1 MFKKYPYTGWL
12 LIAVGLWIAAVVRF
26 YILRQVATPVAM
38 ANAVSKDMQMRQ
50 KSLDAFLANEALVKK
65 LFTDSLTAD
74 EADELA
80 KKPFYIY
87 AFKGGYL
94 LQFWNNNTV
103 VGTCGEDFP
112 DEHKNGLYRYN
123 GTFYKQCLHPSFL
136 KDDEHL
142 VVLFP
147 LRYRYSIQN
156 DYLQSYFAAADY
168 IPFSTSSSDEQ
179 LPGGYPVLK
188 SDNTP
193 LFYLYFQTDDLPN
206 YIPDVWLNILFITA
220 LLSSLLWLH
229 LLTISLARNGKRFSA
244 IAIVAAAIA
253 VILAVAY
260 KYGAP
265 FHLNETTLFSKG
277 LFSTS
282 LFIPSLAL
290 LLIVLFCLL
299 WLLLFVVRN
308 IKIPFKK
315 SRYTFINMAA
325 VIGGVLLLSACAI
338 VPVSLIRKLVLDSQL
353 SFDVT
358 DLNAINNFTFTGLF
372 TVILILCCN
381 TLIIYC
387 CNLQLNHFL
396 PKRIVKYVLVIT
408 SLWIGYVLIKPTA
421 ACQYFFVISIFAFL
435 FVFDSFYE
443 KKKIKIFSPEIFIAA
458 ILIALLSTSLLYHF
472 NSFKKK
478 MDERA
483 FAERVV
489 RQRDEMM
496 EYLFSDISD
505 SLRKDAL
512 VRSYME
518 MPSRDNR
525 SYVDEHIATRYL
537 RGQLNRYQASL
548 YFFNREGQPIYN
560 ADTLQLHT
568 IDTLLSKGEEVPFT
582 PDLYYF
588 KDAKD
593 GRYYIAN
600 ILMEGASGRIVIT
613 LQTRQDLDAAVYPEL
628 LEPGRLQKINT
639 KKNFT
644 YAIYTQRELIAQNND
659 HPFPV
664 YLRSDSMAI
673 GSMRV
678 ISREGYNVNIYKVED
693 GKRVAIIE
701 ARESWLE
708 MLTLFSYIVGVLMLG
723 VITYFLLSLY
733 IRYLFKDKHERF
745 IQLTLRNR
753 IHFAML
759 GTVMLAFLVLGIVTI
774 VIFKDRYENT
784 NETKL
789 RNVMQAIERAVQE
802 YLKKDK
808 NVLTEA
814 AFDEETQRTRF
825 KNFIS
830 DFAESKKLDINIY
843 NSFGSLNATSQEDI
857 YNKALLAR
865 IMMPDAYYKM
875 AQQHRTILL
884 QEERIGKL
892 SYLSSY
898 VPVRNINGE
907 AVGYINVPFFSSQRE
922 LNYQISNIL
931 VALIN
936 IYVLIFI
943 FSSIL
948 AVSITNRLT
957 KAFQILIDK
966 FRTFDLKENEKIA
979 WEYDDEIGL
988 LLREYNKMVEKVV
1001 ENAKRLAQ
1009 SERESAWR
1017 EMAQQVAHEI
1027 KNPLTPMKLNV
1038 QYLQQAMERN
1048 HPDME
1053 QLTKNVSTSLIEQI
1067 DNLTHIASAFSDFAK
1082 MPEAMP
1088 EIIVLND
1095 LIKNIQELYKHG
1107 QEATITL
1114 QTTDEPLKVYI
1125 DKNQLLRVLNNLI
1138 KNALEAIPED
1148 RQPLVILSLA
1158 KEHGKALITVKDNG
1172 NGIDET
1178 TQQKIF
1184 SPYFTTKGS
1193 GTGLGLAMTKKI
1205 VEFWNG
1211 RVWFE
1216 TEVGLGTSFFIELPL
1231 KG

>member
-12 LIAVGLWIAAVVRF
+12 LVAVVCWCAAVARF
-26 YILRQVATPVAM
+26 YMLRQLATPEAM
-38 ANAVSKDMQMRQ
+38 TDVVSKDMQMRQ
-50 KSLDAFLANEALVKK
+50 KSLDAFLADKTLVKK

-74 EADELA
+74 EADKLA

-87 AFKGGYL
+87 AFKGDYL

-103 VGTCGEDFP
+103 VGTCNETFP
-112 DEHKNGLYRYN
+112 NENKNGLYRYN

-179 LPGGYPVLK
+179 LPNGYPVLK

-193 LFYLYFQTDDLPN
+193 FFYLYFQTDDLPDH
-206 YIPDVWLNILFITA
+206 IPDVGLNVFFITA
-220 LLSSLLWLH
+220 LLSSSLWLH
-229 LLTISLARNGKRFSA
+229 LLAVSLARNGKRFSA
-244 IAIVAAAIA
+244 IALVAAAIA
-253 VILAVAY
+253 IILAVAY

-265 FHLNETTLFSKG
+265 FHLNETALFSKG

-308 IKIPFKK
+308 TQVPFKK
-315 SRYTFINMAA
+315 SGYTFINLAA
-325 VIGGVLLLSACAI
+325 SVIGVLLLSACAV
-338 VPVSLIRKLVLDSQL
+338 VPVNLIRNLVLDSQL

-358 DLNAINNFTFTGLF
+358 DLNAINSFTFVGLF
-372 TVILILCCN
+372 TVVLVLCCN

-387 CNLQLNHFL
+387 CNLQLNQLL
-396 PKRIVKYVLVIT
+396 PKRIVKYVLVAA
-408 SLWIGYVLIKPTA
+408 SLWIGYMLIKPTA
-421 ACQYFFVISIFAFL
+421 ACQYYFVVSIFAFL
-435 FVFDSFYE
+435 FAFDFFYE
-443 KKKIKIFSPEIFIAA
+443 GKRIKIFSPEIFVAA
-458 ILIALLSTSLLYHF
+458 ILIAILATSLLYHF

-478 MDERA
+478 TDERA
-483 FAERVV
+483 FAEKVV

-496 EYLFSDISD
+496 EYLFCGIAD
-505 SLRKDAL
+505 SLQRDPL
-512 VRSYME
+512 VRSYLE

-537 RGQLNRYQASL
+537 RGQLNRYQATF
-548 YFFNREGQPIYN
+548 YFFNREGHAVYN

-568 IDTLLSKGEEVPFT
+568 IDTLLAKGEEVSFT
-582 PDLYYF
+582 PNLYYF

-593 GRYYIAN
+593 GRYYMADIPMTEQAGRVIIA
-600 ILMEGASGRIVIT
+600 
-613 LQTRQDLDAAVYPEL
+613 LQTRQGMDASVYPEL
-628 LEPGRLQKINT
+628 LEPSRLQEINNR
-639 KKNFT
+639 KNFT
-644 YAIYTQRELIAQNND
+644 YGIYAQRELIAQNND
-659 HPFPV
+659 YPFPV
-664 YLRSDSMAI
+664 YLRSDSMKV

-678 ISREGYNVNIYKVED
+678 IKREGYNINIYKVEEAR
-693 GKRVAIIE
+693 RVAIIKTK
-701 ARESWLE
+701 ESWLE
-708 MLTLFSYIVGVLMLG
+708 ILTLFSYTVGVLIIG
-723 VITYFLLSLY
+723 VLAYFLLSFY
-733 IRYLFKDKHERF
+733 MRYLFKNKQEKL
-745 IQLTLRNR
+745 IQLTLRSR
-753 IHFAML
+753 IHLAML
-759 GTVMLAFLVLGIVTI
+759 STVMLAFLVLGVVTI

-789 RNVMQAIERAVQE
+789 RNVMQSVERAVQE
-802 YLKKDK
+802 YLKRDK
-808 NVLTEA
+808 HVLTEA
-814 AFDEETQRTRF
+814 AFDEETQKTKF

-830 DFAESKKLDINIY
+830 EFAEDRKLDINIY

-875 AQQHRTILL
+875 AQQHNTILL
-884 QEERIGKL
+884 QNEHIGKL
-892 SYLSSY
+892 QYLSSY
-898 VPVRNINGE
+898 VPVRNINGDE
-907 AVGYINVPFFSSQRE
+907 VGYINVPFFSSERE

-957 KAFQILIDK
+957 KGFQILIDK

-979 WEYDDEIGL
+979 WAYEDEIGL

-1048 HPDME
+1048 HPNIE
-1053 QLTKNVSTSLIEQI
+1053 QLTKNVSASLIEQI
-1067 DNLTHIASAFSDFAK
+1067 DSLTHIASAFSDFAK
-1082 MPEAMP
+1082 MPEATP
-1088 EIIVLND
+1088 EIIMLND
-1095 LIKNIQELYKHG
+1095 LVKNMEDLYKHG
-1107 QEATITL
+1107 QEANIRL
-1114 QTTDEPLKVYI
+1114 QTTDEQLKVYT
-1125 DKNQLLRVLNNLI
+1125 DKNQLLRMLNNLI
-1138 KNALEAIPED
+1138 KNALEAIPDD
-1148 RQPLVILSLA
+1148 RQPLITLSLK
-1158 KEHGKALITVKDNG
+1158 KENDKALIVVNDNG
-1172 NGIDET
+1172 SGIDESIR
-1178 TQQKIF
+1178 QKIF

-1193 GTGLGLAMTKKI
+1193 GTGLGLAMTKKM
-1205 VEFWNG
+1205 VEFWKG
-1211 RVWFE
+1211 RIGFE
-1216 TEVGLGTSFFIELPL
+1216 TEENVGTSFFIELPL